1 MASHIFKGESAIC
14 WHNNNIIA
22 HLVIKY
28 IPSLSSRK
36 KNKLKINRTFWM
48 KELIDVQPGSDL
60 SLNSS
65 LSLTRNMTQVHRQC
79 FHWLQL
85 CPRLNIKDMQVK
97 KNNKK
102 HYTQTADNR
111 LCVFLLVFWLVKPRP
126 HIQMKRGSS
135 IQMRLLSVLVVCSLL
150 CFCVFFLPSTNN
162 GSGAASSKWILI
174 QCNWLEL
181 GVLEEKADKFPLFH
195 TNE

>member
-65 LSLTRNMTQVHRQC
+65 LSLTGNIDNVFIGWSCVPVWTSKTCKLKKTTKNTTHR
-79 FHWLQL
+79 
-85 CPRLNIKDMQVK
+85 P
-97 KNNKK
+97 
-102 HYTQTADNR
+102 QTTG
-111 LCVFLLVFWLVKPRP
+111 CVFFLLVFWLVKPRP

-150 CFCVFFLPSTNN
+150 CFCLFFLPSTNN
-162 GSGAASSKWILI
+162 GSGAASSKWSLI